1 MHLAICDDNIDD
13 LCHITALV
21 EQYGRQRA
29 SSITYETFHCA
40 SELLDA
46 INKRQFNLLLIDILM
61 PGFTGMEAA
70 REIRLYDKAIPIIFL
85 TSSREFA
92 VESYRV
98 SAENYILKPAQANE
112 IFPTLD
118 KLLAKMLREEA
129 YLTLKTGD
137 SLVRLPLSEIVYVEV
152 MNRKVQFTLVS
163 GDVKDSY
170 GYLVDFE
177 KDLLLDASFL
187 KPHRSYIVNLC
198 QVTALDKSGF
208 VMITG
213 KTVPVARELF
223 AQTKTAYMK
232 YLLSPNGGRNT
243 LS

>member
-1 MHLAICDDNIDD
+1 
-13 LCHITALV
+13 
-21 EQYGRQRA
+21 
-29 SSITYETFHCA
+29 
-40 SELLDA
+40 
-46 INKRQFNLLLIDILM
+46 M